1 MLALA
6 GPFSIVKG
14 LVRGQ
19 AIATTSLGEEDGLY
33 RTTDVVRK
41 AQAGLTPTSTS
52 NREEDEK
59 GGPCCLSELGC
70 LATYIGHVTDDPGF
84 LQPVRP

>member
-19 AIATTSLGEEDGLY
+19 AVATTSLGKKMDFTVQQMWYG
-33 RTTDVVRK
+33 K

-52 NREEDEK
+52 NRGEEEN
-59 GGPCCLSELGC
+59 GGPCCLPEPGC